1 MKRRD
6 DSAMRALLPVFVIV
20 LVDLLGLTIIVPLL
34 PLYAASFGASPFV
47 IGLLGAAYPVMQ
59 VIGAPLLGRLSDQV
73 GRKPVLMVSQ
83 LGTLIGFVLMGLAN
97 SLPLLFLARL
107 IDGLS
112 GANIATAQA
121 VITDKT
127 DERNRTQGL
136 ALIGAAF
143 GIGFTI
149 GPVAAFVAL
158 ALAGNDYRAPA
169 FLAAGFSLLSLLLTT
184 FWLKES
190 LPREARAGALQSR
203 PAFSRQALFQALRHP
218 LVGFLLVLI
227 FAQQF
232 IFGGMEQLLSL
243 FTLNRLGFDAQANA
257 VLFVFIGLIT
267 VIMLGGVIR
276 AWSRQHGDRWI
287 ILVGLGTLAIGM
299 VATALTPAVPLPWYS
314 RQALLA
320 ELQRSATAPLNVALP
335 PDGHNGWL
343 GALWIFAAMVPA
355 SIGGAVLAPTINS
368 AITKRVAPDEVGGTL
383 GISASLVSAANALAP
398 LVWGALYQTLGEMSP
413 FLLGGLV
420 LVALFVLAAQ
430 RITDQVA
437 GATLATDLQT
447 ASAET
452 R

>member
-6 DSAMRALLPVFVIV
+6 NGAMRALLPVFVIV

-73 GRKPVLMVSQ
+73 GRKPVLIVSQ
-83 LGTLIGFVLMGLAN
+83 LGTLIGFVLMGLAS

-107 IDGLS
+107 IDGFS

-149 GPVAAFVAL
+149 GPVVAFVAL

-190 LPREARAGALQSR
+190 LPREARAGASQGR
-203 PAFSRQALFQALRHP
+203 PALSRQALFQALRHP
-218 LVGFLLVLI
+218 RHYQARRARRSGWD
-227 FAQQF
+227 AR
-232 IFGGMEQLLSL
+232 
-243 FTLNRLGFDAQANA
+243 RLCLAGERGQR
-257 VLFVFIGLIT
+257 IGSAD
-267 VIMLGGVIR
+267 LGGVLSDPGR
-276 AWSRQHGDRWI
+276 D
-287 ILVGLGTLAIGM
+287 V
-299 VATALTPAVPLPWYS
+299 AVPA
-314 RQALLA
+314 R
-320 ELQRSATAPLNVALP
+320 RT
-335 PDGHNGWL
+335 
-343 GALWIFAAMVPA
+343 GAHRAVCVGCAAHH
-355 SIGGAVLAPTINS
+355 
-368 AITKRVAPDEVGGTL
+368 
-383 GISASLVSAANALAP
+383 
-398 LVWGALYQTLGEMSP
+398 
-413 FLLGGLV
+413 
-420 LVALFVLAAQ
+420 
-430 RITDQVA
+430 
-437 GATLATDLQT
+437 
-447 ASAET
+447 
-452 R
+452 

>member
-6 DSAMRALLPVFVIV
+6 NGAMGALLPVFVIV

-97 SLPLLFLARL
+97 SLPLLFLARV

-112 GANIATAQA
+112 GANVATAQA

-136 ALIGAAF
+136 ALVGAAF

-149 GPVAAFVAL
+149 GPVVAFVAL

-190 LPREARAGALQSR
+190 LPREARAGASQGR
-203 PAFSRQALFQALRHP
+203 PALSRQALFQALRHP

-243 FTLNRLGFDAQANA
+243 FTLNRLGFDAQANS

-267 VIMLGGVIR
+267 VVMLGGVIR
-276 AWSRQHGDRWI
+276 AWSRQHSDRWI
-287 ILVGLGTLAIGM
+287 ILVGLGTLAVGM
-299 VATALTPAVPLPWYS
+299 LATALTPAVPPPWYS

-320 ELQRSATAPLNVALP
+320 ELQRSATAPLNIALP
-335 PDGHNGWL
+335 PDGNNGWL

-368 AITKRVAPDEVGGTL
+368 AITKRLAPDEVGGML
-383 GISASLVSAANALAP
+383 GISAALVSAANALAP
-398 LVWGALYQTLGEMSP
+398 LIWGVFYQTLGEMSP

-420 LVALFVLAAQ
+420 LIALFVLAAQ

-437 GATLATDLQT
+437 GAKLATDLQT